1 MPVYQFE
8 AMDRTG
14 QEIRDVID
22 APSEE
27 EAQNTIRQMGYF
39 VTKLSL
45 KKGVQAKAVGKKRKR
60 PFAMGGAKTKHICTF
75 TRQLS
80 ILQDAGLPILRSLK
94 ILENNQKPGKLKNA
108 LMDVC
113 DEIETGSTLSE
124 SMSKCPKVFSRLYVN
139 MVKAGEAGGA
149 LETILQRLSE
159 FLERSE
165 SLKRKVKGAM
175 IYPVAVVCV
184 AIGILAGI
192 MFFIVPTFKKM
203 FDEFELKLPA
213 ATQLL
218 MAMSEYVVSYYW
230 LMFLLPICC
239 WLVGK
244 IIRKFK
250 HGRMGYDQFIIK
262 VPLFGGLIE
271 KNILARTTRTLGT
284 LVTSGVPIL
293 EALNITRETSGNAMF
308 ERIFTKVT
316 EAIREG
322 EVISKPMKENSVPGF
337 HPLALFYWAWTGAF
351 PGIMIMSVAL
361 TSGRGVNAK
370 KDASGQ
376 IVKAVVK
383 KGAKADDGSAL
394 IMVGLMGIGIGV
406 VVATLL
412 YLMKMNSRVMDDL
425 VVNMIDVG
433 EETGELDTMLYKIA
447 DNYDEEVSVMT
458 EGLTKLIE
466 PMLIVFLGVAVGF
479 IVISLF
485 MPLISLITGLSGP
498 GK

>member
-1 MPVYQFE
+1 MYQFE

-14 QEIRDVID
+14 QEIKDVIE
-22 APSEE
+22 APTEE
-27 EAQNTIRQMGYF
+27 DAQNTIRQMGYF

-45 KKGVQAKAVGKKRKR
+45 KKGATKTTAPGAKKKR

-80 ILQDAGLPILRSLK
+80 ILQDAGLPILRSLR
-94 ILENNQKPGKLKNA
+94 ILENNIKGGSKLKNA

-124 SMSKCPKVFSRLYVN
+124 SMAKCPKVFSRLYVN
-139 MVKAGEAGGA
+139 MIKAGEAGGA
-149 LETILQRLSE
+149 LETILQRLAE
-159 FLERSE
+159 FLERAE

-175 IYPVAVVCV
+175 IYPIAVVLVAV
-184 AIGILAGI
+184 GILAGI

-213 ATQLL
+213 PTVLL
-218 MAMSEYVVSYYW
+218 MAMSDYVVGYFW
-230 LMFLLPICC
+230 LMFLLPVVI

-244 IIRKFK
+244 LIRKFK
-250 HGRMGYDQFIIK
+250 HGRMGFDMFIIK
-262 VPLFGGLIE
+262 VPVFGNLIE

-284 LVTSGVPIL
+284 LITSGVPIL

-308 ERIFTKVT
+308 EKIFTKVS

-322 EVISKPMKENSVPGF
+322 ETISKPMKENSVLGF
-337 HPLALFYWAWTGAF
+337 HPMALFYWVWMGMF
-351 PGIMIMSVAL
+351 PGIMMLSVAL
-361 TSGRGVNAK
+361 TAGRGAGKTADGAPSRNTGGA
-370 KDASGQ
+370 GQ
-376 IVKAVVK
+376 
-383 KGAKADDGSAL
+383 L
-394 IMVGLMGIGIGV
+394 LMMSLGTIGIG
-406 VVATLL
+406 ALACAGMYLL
-412 YLMKMNSRVMDDL
+412 KMRSRVIDDL

-447 DNYDEEVSVMT
+447 DNYDEEVHVMT

-466 PMLIVFLGVAVGF
+466 PLLIVFLGVAVGF

-485 MPLISLITGLSGP
+485 MPLISLITSLS
-498 GK
+498 K

>member
-1 MPVYQFE
+1 MPMYQFE

-14 QEIRDVID
+14 QEIKDVIE
-22 APSEE
+22 APTEE
-27 EAQNTIRQMGYF
+27 DAQNTIRQMGYF

-45 KKGVQAKAVGKKRKR
+45 KKGAAKTTAPGAKKKR

-80 ILQDAGLPILRSLK
+80 ILQDAGLPILRSLR
-94 ILENNQKPGKLKNA
+94 ILENNIKGGSKLKNA

-124 SMSKCPKVFSRLYVN
+124 SMAKCPKVFSRLYVN
-139 MVKAGEAGGA
+139 MIKAGEAGGA
-149 LETILQRLSE
+149 LETILQRLAE
-159 FLERSE
+159 FLERAE

-175 IYPVAVVCV
+175 IYPVAVVLV

-213 ATQLL
+213 PTVLL
-218 MAMSEYVVSYYW
+218 MAMSDYVVGYFW
-230 LMFLLPICC
+230 LMFLLPVVI

-244 IIRKFK
+244 LIRKFK
-250 HGRMGYDQFIIK
+250 HGRMGFDMFIIK
-262 VPLFGGLIE
+262 VPIFGSLIE

-284 LVTSGVPIL
+284 LITSGVPIL

-308 ERIFTKVT
+308 EKIFTKVS

-322 EVISKPMKENSVPGF
+322 ETISKPMKEYSVLGF
-337 HPLALFYWAWTGAF
+337 HPMALFYWVWMGMF
-351 PGIMIMSVAL
+351 PGIMMLSVAL
-361 TSGRGVNAK
+361 TAGRGAGKTADGAPTKNAGG
-370 KDASGQ
+370 AGQ
-376 IVKAVVK
+376 LLGMSLGTIVI
-383 KGAKADDGSAL
+383 GALACAG
-394 IMVGLMGIGIGV
+394 MY
-406 VVATLL
+406 LL
-412 YLMKMNSRVMDDL
+412 KMRSRVIDDL

-447 DNYDEEVSVMT
+447 DNYDDEVHVMT

-466 PMLIVFLGVAVGF
+466 PLLIVFLGVAVGF

-485 MPLISLITGLSGP
+485 MPLISLITSLS
-498 GK
+498 K

>member
-1 MPVYQFE
+1 MYQFE

-14 QEIRDVID
+14 QEIKDVID
-22 APSEE
+22 APTEE
-27 EAQNTIRQMGYF
+27 DAQNTIRQMGYF

-45 KKGVQAKAVGKKRKR
+45 KKGAAKTTAPGAKKKR

-80 ILQDAGLPILRSLK
+80 ILQDAGLPILRSLR
-94 ILENNQKPGKLKNA
+94 ILENNIKGGSKLKNA

-124 SMSKCPKVFSRLYVN
+124 SMAKCPKVFSRLYVN
-139 MVKAGEAGGA
+139 MIKAGEAGGA
-149 LETILQRLSE
+149 LETILQRLAE
-159 FLERSE
+159 FLERAE

-175 IYPVAVVCV
+175 IYPVAVVLV

-213 ATQLL
+213 PTVLL
-218 MAMSEYVVSYYW
+218 MAMSDYVVGYFW
-230 LMFLLPICC
+230 LMFLLPVVI
-239 WLVGK
+239 WLIGK
-244 IIRKFK
+244 LVRKFK
-250 HGRMGYDQFIIK
+250 HGRMGYDMFIIK
-262 VPLFGGLIE
+262 VPVFGNLIE

-284 LVTSGVPIL
+284 LITSGVPIL

-308 ERIFTKVT
+308 ERIFTKVS

-322 EVISKPMKENSVPGF
+322 ETISKPMKENSHLGF
-337 HPLALFYWAWTGAF
+337 HPMALFYWVWMGMF
-351 PGIMIMSVAL
+351 PGIMMLSVAL
-361 TSGRGVNAK
+361 TAGRGAGKTSDGAPSKNTGGA
-370 KDASGQ
+370 GQ
-376 IVKAVVK
+376 LL
-383 KGAKADDGSAL
+383 GMSLGT
-394 IMVGLMGIGIGV
+394 IGIGALV
-406 VVATLL
+406 CAGMYLL
-412 YLMKMNSRVMDDL
+412 KMRSRVIDDL

-447 DNYDEEVSVMT
+447 DNYDDEVHVMT

-466 PMLIVFLGVAVGF
+466 PLLIVFLGVAVGF

-485 MPLISLITGLSGP
+485 MPLISLITSLS
-498 GK
+498 K